1 MKVLKQIYR
10 VAVRECGI
18 LRSNPVYLFCMVI
31 FPIIVVVFFTS
42 LMDEG
47 QPTNMPVGVVD
58 QDNTATTR
66 TLIRRL
72 DAFQSTDIVAHYP
85 NINEARNA
93 IQCNEIYA
101 FIYFPKNTT
110 NELLASRIPKIS
122 FYYSYASITSGAL
135 LFRDLK
141 TIATLGSAAV
151 GKAKLS
157 AIGKTDDEIRTFLQP
172 ISIDLH
178 PINNPEI
185 NYNVYLSTSLP
196 PACLMLF
203 IFLITAY
210 SIGTELKFTRSKE
223 WMRMAGNNIWL
234 ALTGKM
240 LPQFLIFLTIT
251 YAYLF
256 YIFYIM
262 GFPHTGGLGSIL
274 LLGLLTVLSAQGFGI
289 FNFGLT
295 PSLRMSMS
303 ICSLWAALSFSVMGA
318 TFPLSAM
325 DPEIEAL
332 AWLFPMRHYFMI
344 YQINIF
350 NGYPLLDAWPHVAA
364 LVLFAALP
372 LLVIYRIRKA
382 MLEYVYIP

>member
-1 MKVLKQIYR
+1 MKALKQIIR

-18 LRSNPVYLFCMVI
+18 LRSNPIYLFCMVI
-31 FPIIVVVFFTS
+31 FPIVVVVFFTS

-66 TLIRRL
+66 ILIRRL

-93 IQCNEIYA
+93 IQRNEIYA
-101 FIYFPKNTT
+101 FIYFPEGTT
-110 NELLASRIPKIS
+110 DKLLASRRPKIS

-157 AIGKTDDEIRTFLQP
+157 AIGKTDEEIRTFLQP
-172 ISIDLH
+172 ITIDLH

-185 NYNVYLSTSLP
+185 NYNVYLSTTLP

-223 WMRMAGNNIWL
+223 WMRIAGNDIWI

-240 LPQFLIFLTIT
+240 LPQFLIFLTII

-256 YIFYIM
+256 YVFYVM
-262 GFPHTGGLGSIL
+262 GFPHAGGLGSIL

-289 FNFGLT
+289 FTFGLV

-303 ICSLWAALSFSVMGA
+303 VCSLWAALSFSIMGA

-325 DPEIEAL
+325 GPEIEAL

-344 YQINIF
+344 YQINVF
-350 NGYPLLDAWPHVAA
+350 NGYSLLDAWPYVAA
-364 LVLFAALP
+364 LILFAALP
-372 LLVIYRIRKA
+372 LLVVYRIRKA

>member
-93 IQCNEIYA
+93 IQRNEIYA

-110 NELLASRIPKIS
+110 NKLLASRIPKIS

-256 YIFYIM
+256 YVF
-262 GFPHTGGLGSIL
+262 T
-274 LLGLLTVLSAQGFGI
+274 
-289 FNFGLT
+289 FGLT

-325 DPEIEAL
+325 GPEIESL

-350 NGYPLLDAWPHVAA
+350 NGYPPLDAWPHVAA